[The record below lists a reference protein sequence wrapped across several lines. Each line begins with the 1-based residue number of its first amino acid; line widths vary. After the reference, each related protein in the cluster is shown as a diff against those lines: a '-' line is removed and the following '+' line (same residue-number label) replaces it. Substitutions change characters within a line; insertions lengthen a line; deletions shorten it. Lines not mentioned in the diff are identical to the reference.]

1 MKRRKEPERY
11 STGSLIARIGFQPIE
26 ETLRVFF
33 SRTLSMSSSASSEKP
48 KEDELSTASRTL
60 VSLLSLQVSLSLFL
74 VTFIPPYLPIALRV
88 LLPPRYLDTSAPAVL
103 GAWVYYIPFL
113 AINGGL
119 EAFVSSV
126 AKPSDLARQ
135 SRYMAFFS
143 ALYITTAVSFYK
155 LALLGDASLVYA
167 NIVNLTARIAY
178 CMHFA
183 NTYYS
188 SCRSRHLVSWRKAIP
203 RVPFLLSIVSSWT
216 LVYLDT
222 RAMTL
227 PSTERGISLL
237 FRMDL
242 IMHICY
248 GAVLALA
255 CIGVWLK
262 VQGPLLPM
270 ELGKKKL

>member
-1 MKRRKEPERY
+1 MNIYALQGQTHTISGPYTIPGPRVIRSLNEHVIAICCKTFSDRRRQNFSLLVQPFARPRRVCNCCKLRSVHQSMKRRKEPERY

-135 SRYMAFFS
+135 SR
-143 ALYITTAVSFYK
+143 
-155 LALLGDASLVYA
+155 
-167 NIVNLTARIAY
+167 
-178 CMHFA
+178 
-183 NTYYS
+183 
-188 SCRSRHLVSWRKAIP
+188 
-203 RVPFLLSIVSSWT
+203 
-216 LVYLDT
+216 
-222 RAMTL
+222 
-227 PSTERGISLL
+227 
-237 FRMDL
+237 
-242 IMHICY
+242 
-248 GAVLALA
+248 
-255 CIGVWLK
+255 
-262 VQGPLLPM
+262 
-270 ELGKKKL
+270 